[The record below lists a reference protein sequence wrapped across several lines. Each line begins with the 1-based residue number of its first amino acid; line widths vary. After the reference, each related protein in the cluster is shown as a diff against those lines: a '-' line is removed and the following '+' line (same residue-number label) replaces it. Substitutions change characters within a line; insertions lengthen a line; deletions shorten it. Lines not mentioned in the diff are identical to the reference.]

1 MLLWE
6 HAVDNGFQRNETS
19 VTFYATM
26 NGRLDWKEGHVS
38 DIIFILAMNG
48 LVWGLIIALIALGLS
63 IIFGLLDII
72 NVAHGDFFMVGTVF
86 AWTVILLT
94 GNFWLAFLIVP
105 LIGMLLGSFVERVV
119 IRPVENSAALSIVAT
134 FGLSL
139 ILQEG
144 VRPTFGATPKRI
156 LDPIGMTI
164 PVMGFDYQ
172 VYRLFAAAISIAAI
186 IAFFLF
192 LHRTKFGTWMRAVRQ
207 DRDTAIAMGV
217 PANRIFVVTF
227 GLGTALAMFGG
238 VVAAPI
244 TSVEFRLGLDVLP
257 LCFMAVII
265 GGLGNLPGT
274 VAAAVLLAFVEGIL
288 TSFTEPT
295 TARII
300 SLLFMSAVLWLR
312 PQGIFA
318 RSTG

>member
-1 MLLWE
+1 MGTARSLVSAREIPGWDVSELL
-6 HAVDNGFQRNETS
+6 
-19 VTFYATM
+19 
-26 NGRLDWKEGHVS
+26 L
-38 DIIFILAMNG
+38 ILAMNG
-48 LVWGLIIALIALGLS
+48 LVFGLIVALIALGLS

-72 NVAHGDFFMVGTVF
+72 NVAHGDFFMLGTVL
-86 AWTVILLT
+86 AWTMIAYT
-94 GNFWLAFLIVP
+94 DNFWLAFLFVP
-105 LIGMLLGSFVERVV
+105 LIGFVLGAIIERIVM
-119 IRPVENSAALSIVAT
+119 RPVESSAALSIVAT

-144 VRPTFGATPKRI
+144 VRATFGATPKRI
-156 LDPIGMTI
+156 LDPIGTTF
-164 PVMGFDYQ
+164 PVMNLQYQ
-172 VYRLFAAAISIAAI
+172 NYRLFAAGVAIVAIAG
-186 IAFFLF
+186 FFLF

-207 DRDTAIAMGV
+207 DRETAIAMGV
-217 PANRIFVVTF
+217 PANLVFIVTF
-227 GLGTALAMFGG
+227 GLGTAMAMLGG

-274 VAAAVLLAFVEGIL
+274 AAAAVLLAFMEGVI
-288 TSFTEPT
+288 TSFAEPT
-295 TARII
+295 TARIV
-300 SLLFMSAVLWLR
+300 SLILMSIVLLMR